1 MGRSNF
7 AEWASI
13 VLHVFSRARLLILS
27 VPLSLCF
34 MASSLAL
41 SKESDSSFAV
51 SAVKLLFVIK
61 TRRLGVNLDSFLVFM
76 GNS

>member
-1 MGRSNF
+1 
-7 AEWASI
+7 
-13 VLHVFSRARLLILS
+13 
-27 VPLSLCF
+27 

-61 TRRLGVNLDSFLVFM
+61 NHRLGVNLDNFLVFM
-76 GNS
+76 GNCSQENTYFMSASNLAQFKRSLIKKSCNM

>member
-1 MGRSNF
+1 
-7 AEWASI
+7 
-13 VLHVFSRARLLILS
+13 
-27 VPLSLCF
+27 

-61 TRRLGVNLDSFLVFM
+61 NHRLGVNLDNFLVFM
-76 GNS
+76 GNC